1 MKKRWMGLVLCLVIG
16 QVQAASFDCA
26 KAGTKVEKLICANDE
41 LSKLDEALA
50 AAYAD
55 ALKSTDPDSLKAE
68 QKAWLKVRN
77 ACTDTT
83 CVRQTYEARL
93 VVLRPSTA
101 LSKPPD
107 QIGQET
113 APMAAK
119 PKPGQLAARPANSPH
134 LLPVRV
140 FAREADKSAAIS
152 KILAGHTLHYSTPE
166 GKELP
171 FCTRLQGALRAG
183 QGVEFVEPEFTT
195 QDVNDSRLARY
206 RRCAIKETEISS
218 DFKIRYSPAVLIG
231 TEAVLANLKLFRFD
245 ADNNPANGLEEFLYG
260 EQTRDQRQFSRIAM
274 TGYDQMDLKRC
285 KHLDGAPA
293 EWSSPLADG
302 LSAIIR
308 FESRYYIL
316 SMSIYEMDSFN
327 LGISNLR
334 ANKKH
339 KWDATACAWS
349 TFPFPTLK

>member
-26 KAGTKVEKLICANDE
+26 EASTKVEKLICADE
-41 LSKLDEALA
+41 TLSKLDEALA

-55 ALKSTDPDSLKAE
+55 ALKSSDPASLKAE
-68 QKAWLKVRN
+68 QKAWLKGRN
-77 ACTDTT
+77 ACPDTV

-93 VVLRPSTA
+93 AVLREAITLP
-101 LSKPPD
+101 KPPG
-107 QIGQET
+107 QIGQEIAT
-113 APMAAK
+113 TEAK
-119 PKPGQLAARPANSPH
+119 PIPSLPAANPANSPH
-134 LLPVRV
+134 LRPVRV
-140 FAREADKSAAIS
+140 FAREADKSATIS

-166 GKELP
+166 GKEPP
-171 FCTRLQGALRAG
+171 FCSRLQGALRAG

-195 QDVNDSRLARY
+195 QVVNDPRLARY

-231 TEAVLANLKLFRFD
+231 TEAVLANLKLFSFD

-260 EQTRDQRQFSRIAM
+260 EQTSDQKQFSRIAM
-274 TGYDQMDLKRC
+274 TGYDQIDLKRC

-293 EWSSPLADG
+293 NWSSPWTDG

-308 FESRYYIL
+308 FENRYYIL
-316 SMSIYEMDSFN
+316 SMSIYEIGSFN
-327 LGISNLR
+327 VVISNLR

-339 KWDATACAWS
+339 KWDATACTWS
-349 TFPFPTLK
+349 TFPFPVLK